1 MKSLG
6 PAPVALPEHEAGLPR
21 RDGSGTLGR
30 TWDASGTVA
39 RVRIARVYRAWDG
52 GTAVQPQGTPPAPT
66 RLGALFALFASLFLA
81 RSPLGTAWHG
91 SRHGLNLKNLPCL
104 PGLSRCHGSTGV
116 HTPPHALH
124 YPKPPFAFAH
134 ALMHCNQRAR
144 SKNKCQSSPLTLL
157 KLTRSCPQLSVKR
170 TVLDGFG
177 DVITNYS
184 I

>member
-1 MKSLG
+1 MGRKWDGCKSENRPCLPSLG
-6 PAPVALPEHEAGLPR
+6 RWDGCTTPRHPPPRPPASVPSSPCSHLSSLPALH
-21 RDGSGTLGR
+21 S
-30 TWDASGTVA
+30 A
-39 RVRIARVYRAWDG
+39 RV
-52 GTAVQPQGTPPAPT
+52 
-66 RLGALFALFASLFLA
+66 
-81 RSPLGTAWHG
+81 GTAWHG
-91 SRHGLNLKNLPCL
+91 SRHGFNLKNLPCL